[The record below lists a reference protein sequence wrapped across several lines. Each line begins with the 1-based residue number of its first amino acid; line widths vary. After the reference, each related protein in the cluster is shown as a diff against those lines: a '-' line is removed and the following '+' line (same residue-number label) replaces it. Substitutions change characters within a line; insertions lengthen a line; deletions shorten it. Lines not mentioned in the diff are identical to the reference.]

1 MHPFTAAPPAARWL
15 LVVSAVV
22 WLLVE
27 VRESTNRRPE
37 ATKSDGGSRQY
48 IRVATIVGAVGA
60 VLLTRNVSSG
70 RIGPDVAWVGLVV
83 FWCGMA
89 LRFWSFRAL
98 GRYFTFTVQ
107 TSADQPVI
115 TGGPYRFVRHP
126 SYAAVLLMVMGVGLF
141 LGSWW
146 SFAWLTASVL
156 CGLLFR
162 IRVEERALLLQLG
175 DRYDTYAAD
184 HKRLVP
190 FIW

>member
-1 MHPFTAAPPAARWL
+1 LL

-22 WLLVE
+22 WLVVE
-27 VRESTNRRPE
+27 LRESTNRRPE

-48 IRVATIVGAVGA
+48 IRVATIVGVVGA

-70 RIGPDVAWVGLVV
+70 RISPDLAWLGLLV
-83 FWCGMA
+83 FWCGIA
-89 LRFWSFRAL
+89 LRFWSFRTL

-115 TGGPYRFVRHP
+115 TDGPYRVLRHP

-162 IRVEERALLLQLG
+162 IRMEERALLLQLG
-175 DRYDTYAAD
+175 HRYDTYAAG